1 MFTHLFET
9 IDMFTQLSETVDI
22 VKLQI
27 QAPHTNASPL
37 LTYKNFHPNP
47 SPLNIGPPSKQGNGH
62 ILGLASFTF

>member
-37 LTYKNFHPNP
+37 LTYKNFHPNL
-47 SPLNIGPPSKQGNGH
+47 SPLNISPPQNKVR
-62 ILGLASFTF
+62 ATF